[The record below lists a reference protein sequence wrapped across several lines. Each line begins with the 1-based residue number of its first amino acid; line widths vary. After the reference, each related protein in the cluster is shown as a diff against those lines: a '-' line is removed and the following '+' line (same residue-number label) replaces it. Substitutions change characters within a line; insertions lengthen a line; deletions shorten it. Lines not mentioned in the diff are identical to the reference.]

1 MNKIKKW
8 LIVSLLI
15 SLISGAFVVLLT
27 FDSGT
32 INALMEIRP
41 EYILAAACI
50 HAMTYVIWGM
60 RTSSLCRALGHDVGY
75 VRSIEIV
82 TSGTLAASITPSS
95 LGGEPL
101 RVHLLHKQKMPLG
114 KATAVVIGERIMD
127 GIFILALAPISIYV
141 IRGVLQDPIFD
152 ILFIF
157 AEAGLIFILF
167 LTLYAI
173 WRPAPT
179 KKVVYFLVHKIAPLL
194 GKKTDAALEK
204 IIMRADSE
212 LEHFHGSIS
221 VLLNEGRKGLA
232 FGIFYTIAFWVVD
245 FSMLYVI
252 LIGLNQYPDMVIVF
266 AAQVIVLLLL
276 AIPATPG
283 ASGIAEFAGTT
294 VFSLFVASSV
304 LGITVIAW
312 RAFTFYMNVF
322 VGSFVSFK
330 ILKDTDFIK
339 RFLN

>member
-8 LIVSLLI
+8 LLISLLI
-15 SLISGAFVVLLT
+15 SLVSGAFVVLLT

-50 HAMTYVIWGM
+50 HALTYVIWGM
-60 RTSSLCRALGHDVGY
+60 RTHSLCKALGHDVGY

-82 TSGTLAASITPSS
+82 ASGTLAASITPSS

-101 RVHLLHKQKMPLG
+101 RVHLLHNQKMPLG
-114 KATAVVIGERIMD
+114 KATAVVIGERVLD
-127 GIFILALAPISIYV
+127 GILILALAPFSIYV
-141 IRGVLQDPIFD
+141 IRGILQDPFFD
-152 ILFIF
+152 LLFVF
-157 AEAGLIFILF
+157 AEAGLIFTLF

-173 WRPAPT
+173 WRPGPT
-179 KKVVYFLVHKIAPLL
+179 KKVVYFFVHKLAPLL

-204 IIMRADSE
+204 IITRVDSE
-212 LEHFHGSIS
+212 LEHFHDSIS

-232 FGIFYTIAFWVVD
+232 FGIFHTIAFWLVD

-252 LIGLNQYPDMVIVF
+252 LLGLNQYPDPVIVF
-266 AAQVIVLLLL
+266 ASQVIVMVLLV
-276 AIPATPG
+276 IPATPG
-283 ASGIAEFAGTT
+283 ASGVAEFAGTT
-294 VFSLFVASSV
+294 VFSLFVASSA
-304 LGITVIAW
+304 LGIVVIAW
-312 RAFTFYMNVF
+312 RAFTFYMNVL

-330 ILKDTDFIK
+330 ILKDTEFIK